1 MSLLQ
6 HHKVAKCKKKS
17 IRSTSNLETQE
28 ELMLQLKF
36 KGHMEANICLPRRR
50 LRFFAPLI
58 TLS

>member
-1 MSLLQ
+1 MQ
-6 HHKVAKCKKKS
+6 KKKKKKKKKS
-17 IRSTSNLETQE
+17 IRSTSSLETQE

-36 KGHMEANICLPRRR
+36 KGHMEANICLPRGR